1 MRRHAFSL
9 IELVIAVVIIGII
22 AAIAIPRLSRA
33 SAAAA
38 DSTLSGDL
46 AVLRKAIEMYTAEHD
61 GQLPVA
67 KFFVDQLTR
76 HSNSTGDDFID
87 KTDAWHP
94 FGPYIRSIPP
104 LSVGLHRGDS
114 GVDAGDGTGIG
125 WIYDE
130 TTGDIRAN
138 ASSGDPAD
146 QDARGVP
153 YDKY

>member
-9 IELVIAVVIIGII
+9 IELVIVVVIIGII
-22 AAIAIPRLSRA
+22 AAIAIPRLSRV

-38 DSTLSGDL
+38 DSTLTGDL
-46 AVLRKAIEMYTAEHD
+46 VVLRKAIELYTVEHD
-61 GQLPVA
+61 GNAPSA
-67 KFFVDQLTR
+67 KDFASQLTMR
-76 HSNSTGDDFID
+76 SNAAGDDFETKVD
-87 KTDAWHP
+87 VAHP
-94 FGPYIRSIPP
+94 FGPYLRAVPQ